1 MKREEFD
8 SSLELF
14 HTGAVWGF
22 MPTALITGGTGLLGK
37 SLILRLKQ
45 KGWKVRLVSRSQ
57 GSDGNTV
64 KWNLGDAFFPVEA
77 LKGVTHLIHLAGAG
91 IADEPWTAERKHV
104 IEQSRTSIMDSI
116 LDAAKASGHRF
127 ERVVSASGVGYY
139 GQDTRSLVLDEDSA
153 PGKDF
158 LGSCCVAWERS
169 VHQLKVVSESTHAV
183 RFGVILSREG
193 GAYPRLRKPVSLGVG
208 AVLGS
213 GKQAFPWIHH
223 TDAVRLL
230 EWALSAS
237 GLPHAINGVS
247 PEQVTHQ
254 QFVQQLAKRLRRPL
268 WLPAVPAWALKLAL
282 GERVVLLTEGTPVAS
297 KYLHSLGFS
306 FDYPNVVKALQDLG

>member
-1 MKREEFD
+1 M
-8 SSLELF
+8 
-14 HTGAVWGF
+14 
-22 MPTALITGGTGLLGK
+22 GK
-37 SLILRLKQ
+37 SLILRLKRM
-45 KGWKVRLVSRSQ
+45 GWEVRLVSRR
-57 GSDGNTV
+57 SDANTHSV
-64 KWNLGDAFFPVEA
+64 KWNLGDAFFPAEA

-91 IADEPWTAERKHV
+91 IADEPWTAERKLL

-116 LDAAKASGHRF
+116 LDAAKDSGHRF

-139 GQDTRSLVLDEDSA
+139 GQDTRSVVLDEDSA

-158 LGSCCVAWERS
+158 LGSCCVAWEDA
-169 VHQLKVVSESTHAV
+169 VHQFKVVSESTHAV
-183 RFGVILSREG
+183 RFGVVLSREG
-193 GAYPRLRKPVSLGVG
+193 GAYPRLRKPVSLGLG

-237 GLPHAINGVS
+237 GLPPAINGVA

-268 WLPAVPAWALKLAL
+268 WLPAVPAWALRLAL
-282 GERVVLLTEGTPVAS
+282 GERVILLTEGTPVAS
-297 KYLHSLGFS
+297 KYLPNLGFS
-306 FDYPNVVKALQDLG
+306 FDYSNVVMALEDLG

>member
-1 MKREEFD
+1 
-8 SSLELF
+8 
-14 HTGAVWGF
+14 

-57 GSDGNTV
+57 GSDVNTV

-104 IEQSRTSIMDSI
+104 IEQSRTSIMDFI

-153 PGKDF
+153 PGTDF
-158 LGSCCVAWERS
+158 LGLCCVAWERS
-169 VHQLKVVSESTHAV
+169 VHQLKVVSDSTHAV
-183 RFGVILSREG
+183 RFGVILSRQG
-193 GAYPRLRKPVSLGVG
+193 GAYPRLRKPVSLGLG

-223 TDAVRLL
+223 TDAARLL

-237 GLPHAINGVS
+237 GLPPAINGVA

-254 QFVQQLAKRLRRPL
+254 QFVQQMAKRLRRPL